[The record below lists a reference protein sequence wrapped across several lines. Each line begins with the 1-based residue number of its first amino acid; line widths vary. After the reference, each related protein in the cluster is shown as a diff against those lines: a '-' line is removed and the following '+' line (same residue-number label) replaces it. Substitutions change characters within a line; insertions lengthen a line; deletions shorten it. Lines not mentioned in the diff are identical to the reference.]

1 MLLVPLS
8 FFGLLYH
15 HISSISRF
23 KDQVIKVPHDPHGS
37 TPRNCKEKTHLW
49 EVIAI
54 RVASGL
60 WSAPICLVFPGEIF
74 CCLGPAK
81 LDRLLVWVLLGE
93 TWGDEGNSFG
103 SKMVQDGPRW
113 SKTQGTTNRS
123 IMCWLAQYFVKL
135 SDLTGTYAT
144 CTYQIPNSC
153 DVKVFNFGLRTFDFS
168 LRKKTEAC
176 ECRWCTRS
184 SLILP
189 PKALTSAGPVFA
201 KEGTNQGI
209 VREGLFSQSG
219 YDKASQMPSKW
230 APKRSESLV
239 TQIHSPSRPPE
250 LGDLS
255 TRIVL
260 GWSWGYNNA
269 CAVSTTQDTP
279 WKFLRTCSRSN
290 GQWCNCQHVY

>member
-1 MLLVPLS
+1 MPLS
-8 FFGLLYH
+8 FSGYFIIIYHLYLDSKIKLLRFNSKELQRKNTSLRSHRYPSCIRTVICPDLPGISWWDLLLFG
-15 HISSISRF
+15 SR
-23 KDQVIKVPHDPHGS
+23 QTGQIV
-37 TPRNCKEKTHLW
+37 
-49 EVIAI
+49 
-54 RVASGL
+54 GL
-60 WSAPICLVFPGEIF
+60 SL
-74 CCLGPAK
+74 
-81 LDRLLVWVLLGE
+81 VLLGE
-93 TWGDEGNSFG
+93 TWGDEGNSFV

-135 SDLTGTYAT
+135 SDLTVMTGVT
-144 CTYQIPNSC
+144 CMYQIPNTC

-189 PKALTSAGPVFA
+189 PKALTSAGPVFV

-230 APKRSESLV
+230 AQKRSESLV
-239 TQIHSPSRPPE
+239 TQIHS
-250 LGDLS
+250 GA
-255 TRIVL
+255 IQA
-260 GWSWGYNNA
+260 SWIGGSIHKDCVGMILGYNNA
-269 CAVSTTQDTP
+269 CALSTTQDTP